1 MHILRVAGPV
11 VWYQKFEYAVGHW
24 LTKTCEHMFG
34 TVLCCPGC
42 FSVIRASA
50 LIDDNVLKTFTR
62 MAGTGKHLV
71 QFEQGEDRWLSTLL
85 LKRGYKIDFCAASD
99 AKTYVPD
106 TFLDFFIQRR
116 RWSPSTMANM
126 IDLVKSWGEIVHNNP
141 EINHMFMLYQAVQ
154 LVSSILAPAAVLIV
168 IIGALSDVMYFGDSA
183 AFFVAILPV
192 LTFAVICLTLKQKT
206 QLHLAA
212 IFSTGYTF
220 LWIMVTIGLLLQNAR
235 DSVLSPSVIFLI
247 FVSVVFAI
255 AALLHPNEF
264 SCLFH
269 GLLYYV
275 AVPTS
280 FIFMVVF
287 YICNLNNVSWGTRE
301 KTATEYEADDPSILQ
316 LLVDFLRQRA
326 PKRISPT
333 NKGQRFNVAELT
345 KKLSTLENFVDV
357 DKSRQFWK
365 HQLQDFNFYPCE
377 TNDVETQFWAELIDK
392 HLRPLDHDTKLQ
404 DRLTTELKSLRNR
417 CAYLFFVLNAMLIVA
432 LFQLRISTGGSNKI
446 YISGAFEL
454 FSTIFLT
461 LYALLLLPQFICM
474 LLHRWRTFCQ
484 LISSTVVFE
493 QCCSRK
499 GQNINHTQDVAI
511 ADKELHD
518 RSPIET
524 HVCHFNLGYEDPDSW
539 LDETDGVYLSK
550 IRNKQFETSNWILAF
565 QEKK

>member
-1 MHILRVAGPV
+1 MLCCNYRCTFLRVAGPV
-11 VWYQKFEYAVGHW
+11 VWYQKFEYAVGLW

-50 LIDDNVLKTFTR
+50 LIDDNVLKTYTR
-62 MAGTGKHLV
+62 MAEAGKHLV
-71 QFEQGEDRWLSTLL
+71 QFEQGEDGWLSTLL
-85 LKRGYKIDFCAASD
+85 LKRGYKIDYCAASD
-99 AKTYVPD
+99 AKTYAPD
-106 TFLDFFIQRR
+106 TFRDFFIQRR
-116 RWSPSTMANM
+116 RWSPAAMANM
-126 IDLVKSWGEIVHNNP
+126 IDRVQCWGEIVHNNP
-141 EINHMFMLYQAVQ
+141 EINHMFMLYQVLQ
-154 LVSSILAPAAVLIV
+154 FVSSILAPATILIV
-168 IIGALSDVMYFGDSA
+168 IIGSLSDVMYFGDSA

-220 LWIMVTIGLLLQNAR
+220 LWIMVTIGLLLQTAR
-235 DSVLSPSVIFLI
+235 NSFPSPSVIFLI

-255 AALLHPNEF
+255 SALLHPNEF

-269 GLLYYV
+269 GLLYFV
-275 AVPTS
+275 ALPTS

-301 KTATEYEADDPSILQ
+301 KAATEYEADDPSILQ
-316 LLVDFLRQRA
+316 LLADFLRQCV
-326 PKRISPT
+326 PERIMPT
-333 NKGQRFNVAELT
+333 NKGQRFNVAERT
-345 KKLSTLENFVDV
+345 KNLSTLENFVDV

-365 HQLQDFNFYPCE
+365 HQLQNFNFYPCE
-377 TNDVETQFWAELIDK
+377 TNDVETQFWADLIDK

-404 DRLTTELKSLRNR
+404 DRLTTELKSLRNK

-432 LFQLRISTGGSNKI
+432 LFPFRISTGGSNKI

-499 GQNINHTQDVAI
+499 EQNINHTQDVAI

-518 RSPIET
+518 RN
-524 HVCHFNLGYEDPDSW
+524 HVCHFNLGYEDPDS
-539 LDETDGVYLSK
+539 
-550 IRNKQFETSNWILAF
+550 
-565 QEKK
+565 